1 VQQEEVPVQEAPVQE
16 EPVPVQEEPVP
27 VQEEA
32 PVQEAPVPV
41 QQEEPVPV
49 QEAPVQEEPVP
60 VQEEPVPVQE
70 EPVPVQEEPVPVQQE
85 EPVPVQEEEVVHMVA
100 PEPEPEPLYPI
111 THDHV
116 ENLHLFFYIRHFI
129 SERLLN
135 RAMHSLLDVIPDGK
149 CWEWAANIDV
159 NNINEG
165 VDPMFDALQHNMN
178 SNFSYEITW
187 ATNKPAFIWIL
198 RQLNYIAKHGISQL
212 KTVYS
217 NFQIPPQ
224 LEGLWKL
231 TDPTQSQTPTQPVEM
246 EI

>member
-1 VQQEEVPVQEAPVQE
+1 
-16 EPVPVQEEPVP
+16 
-27 VQEEA
+27 
-32 PVQEAPVPV
+32 
-41 QQEEPVPV
+41 
-49 QEAPVQEEPVP
+49 
-60 VQEEPVPVQE
+60 
-70 EPVPVQEEPVPVQQE
+70 
-85 EPVPVQEEEVVHMVA
+85 
-100 PEPEPEPLYPI
+100 
-111 THDHV
+111 
-116 ENLHLFFYIRHFI
+116 
-129 SERLLN
+129 
-135 RAMHSLLDVIPDGK
+135 MHSLLDVIPDGK

-231 TDPTQSQTPTQPVEM
+231 TDPTQAQTPTQPVEM